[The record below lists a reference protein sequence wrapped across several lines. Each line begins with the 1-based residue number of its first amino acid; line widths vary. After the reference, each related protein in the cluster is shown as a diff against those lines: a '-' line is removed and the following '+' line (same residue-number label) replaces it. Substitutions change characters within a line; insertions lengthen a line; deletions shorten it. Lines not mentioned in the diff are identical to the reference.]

1 MPEDADD
8 IDIVELARQ
17 RFDYD
22 PALEQRKMKELTK
35 RHNINEDD
43 LLGPMPWSK
52 PSTGIVLNSANRL
65 NTGNGPGPS

>member
-1 MPEDADD
+1 LPEDADE

-22 PALEQRKMKELTK
+22 PVIEQRKMKELTK
-35 RHNINEDD
+35 RHHINEDD
-43 LLGPMPWSK
+43 LLGPMPRSK
-52 PSTGIVLNSANRL
+52 PSTGMVLNSGNRL